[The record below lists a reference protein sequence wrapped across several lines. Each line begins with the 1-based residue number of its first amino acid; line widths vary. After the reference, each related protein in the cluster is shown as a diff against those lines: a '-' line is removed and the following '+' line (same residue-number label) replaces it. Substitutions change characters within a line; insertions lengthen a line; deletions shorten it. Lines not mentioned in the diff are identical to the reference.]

1 MTDVTSEEEL
11 QRGPEQ
17 AAPPL
22 LPSEEDLREE
32 QQWREMWLRR
42 ANRAAAV
49 TLALVAL
56 GDFLAFEQA
65 PGLNLF
71 AYAIAVAMGTLCVGM
86 GRLPA
91 RPVAYALALSLIAA
105 IPLLEA
111 PTIVGVLLAMLGL
124 AMLALASA
132 GLFPA
137 DFTTLPTALLR
148 FGLVAPL
155 RLIEDGARLAGRAVG
170 LKPARSAL
178 AWIVPVGFALLFL
191 MLFWSANPVIADV
204 LGKLNLSAMINSID
218 PIRMGFWLLLGA
230 LLWPVL
236 VPRLKRWRKLA
247 PVAATI
253 TVEPRENLLF
263 GPAAILRSL
272 VVFNALFAVETAIDL
287 TYLWGGVALPDG
299 MTRAEF
305 AHRGAYPLIVTAL
318 LAAAFVLAA
327 MRKNGPGETH
337 KTIRWLVYAWIGQN
351 ILLCVSAILRLKL
364 YVEIFSLTE
373 LRLAAGI
380 WMGLVAVGLALIL
393 LRIVLRQSNA
403 WLVAMNLAALTLT
416 LYGGAL
422 IDFSAVIARFN
433 VDHSLEVSQQG
444 TPLDV
449 GYVGALGPTAIPA
462 LDAFLDAIADRPGP
476 ALDGAREVR
485 RGLAAA
491 FTERSH
497 DWRTWSYRDWR
508 LEQYLRGHSLVAR

>member
-17 AAPPL
+17 ALPPVTA
-22 LPSEEDLREE
+22 SEEDLRDERE
-32 QQWREMWLRR
+32 WREMWLRR

-56 GDFLAFEQA
+56 GDFLTFEQA

-71 AYAIAVAMGTLCVGM
+71 AYTIAVAMGILCVGM

-91 RPVAYALALSLIAA
+91 RPVTFALALSLVAA
-105 IPLLEA
+105 VPLLEA

-132 GLFPA
+132 GLFPT
-137 DFTTLPTALLR
+137 DFTTLPGALVR

-170 LKPARSAL
+170 LKPARSVL

-204 LGKLNLSAMINSID
+204 LGKLNLSTMINSID
-218 PIRMGFWLLLGA
+218 PIRIGFWLLLVA

-236 VPRLKRWRKLA
+236 VPRLKRWRKA
-247 PVAATI
+247 MPVAT
-253 TVEPRENLLF
+253 TVTVQPSENLLF

-272 VVFNALFAVETAIDL
+272 IVFNALFAIETAIDL

-337 KTIRWLVYAWIGQN
+337 KPIRWLVYAWIGQN

-393 LRIVLRQSNA
+393 LRIMFRRGNA
-403 WLVAMNLAALTLT
+403 WLVAVNLLALTLT
-416 LYGGAL
+416 LYGSAL
-422 IDFSAVIARFN
+422 IDFSALIARFN
-433 VDHSLEVSQQG
+433 VEHSLEVSGQG

-462 LDAFLDAIADRPGP
+462 LDVFIDAIADGRYSGIS
-476 ALDGAREVR
+476 AREVR
-485 RGLAAA
+485 KTLADEFSA
-491 FTERSH
+491 RSR
-497 DWRTWSYRDWR
+497 DWRSWSYRDWR
-508 LEQYLRGHSLVAR
+508 LEQYLVRRP